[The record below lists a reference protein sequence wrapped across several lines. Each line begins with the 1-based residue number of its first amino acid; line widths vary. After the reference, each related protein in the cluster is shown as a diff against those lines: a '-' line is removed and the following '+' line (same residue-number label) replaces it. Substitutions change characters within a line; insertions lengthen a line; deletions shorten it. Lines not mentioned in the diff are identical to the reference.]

1 MTSQT
6 VPTSMNEA
14 APSTSPASGWRKTAC
29 IICSLNCGLE
39 VQTEG
44 QRIVRIRGDK
54 AHPTSQGYVCEKSQ
68 RMDFYQNGA
77 DRLDSPIRR
86 RADGSYERIDWDTA
100 IREIAAKLQAI
111 KAAHGGETILHYG
124 GGSQGNHLGATY
136 AESTLK
142 ALGVRYRSNALA
154 QEKTGEAWVQGK
166 MMGTGVHGDF
176 EHAEVAVFIGKNPW
190 QSHGFARTRV
200 ILHDIQHDPARSL
213 IVIDPRRSETAKMAD
228 FHLAV
233 RPGTDAWC
241 LAALAAI
248 LVQSGLVARE
258 WLALHTQG
266 FEQIAEP
273 LQRISVA
280 DYAAICGV
288 DETLLRSAA
297 ERIARAKS
305 VSMIEDL
312 GVQMNRHSTLVSY
325 LNRLVWLLTGHYAR
339 PGTNNAFV
347 PLLNLSMSE
356 RSQETKS
363 ATKESAP
370 ATPRPGSHSPVTG
383 AKVIMGLIPCNV
395 IPDEILTDHP
405 KRFRAMFIE
414 SANPVHSLADSPRMR
429 EALRALELSVVI
441 DVAFTETAA
450 QADYVLPATSQF
462 EKAEATFFNLEFPRN
477 AFHLRQPLFPPR
489 KGTLTEA
496 EIHSRLLE
504 AMGELN
510 NGHYRLL
517 RHVAKLGLPA
527 FALVFGWKAARDKA
541 IARYASVV
549 LYRTL
554 GATLPATLAP
564 AASLWGICQRYLRQ
578 QPEAARRAGF
588 GGSPTR
594 AANQL
599 FKAILSAPS
608 GVVFAASE
616 YDDSWTAVRRPE
628 HKIEL
633 YIAELMPELAKLAT
647 ERPANDPA
655 WPFVLSAGERRSD
668 TSNTSIRDIGWHRK
682 GAYGTLR
689 MAPEDASLLGCAEGD
704 WVRLTTRRGNA
715 RAQVEITPDMGS
727 GHVSLP
733 NGQGIEYHLADGTLV
748 RMGVSLNELTS
759 GADRDPIAGTPWHKH
774 VPAHIERIDAPPET
788 PPIQLEAEHN
798 LFSLA

>member
-6 VPTSMNEA
+6 APTSTNET
-14 APSTSPASGWRKTAC
+14 APSTSPSSGWRKTAC

-44 QRIVRIRGDK
+44 QRIIRIRGDK
-54 AHPTSQGYVCEKSQ
+54 AHPASQGYVCEKSQ
-68 RMDFYQNGA
+68 RMDHYQNGA
-77 DRLDSPIRR
+77 DRLDSPLRR
-86 RADGSYERIDWDTA
+86 RPDGSYERIDWDTA

-288 DETLLRSAA
+288 DETLLRAAA

-356 RSQETKS
+356 RSQTTKTA
-363 ATKESAP
+363 ATAQAP
-370 ATPRPGSHSPVTG
+370 AARRPGSYSPVIG
-383 AKVIMGLIPCNV
+383 SKVIMGLIPCNV

-405 KRFRAMFIE
+405 QRFRAMFIE
-414 SANPVHSLADSPRMR
+414 SANPVHSLSDSPRMR

-477 AFHLRQPLFPPR
+477 AFHLRQPLFEPR
-489 KGTLTEA
+489 DGTLTEA
-496 EIHSRLLE
+496 EIHARLLE
-504 AMGELN
+504 GMGELN

-517 RHVAKLGLPA
+517 RRAAKLGLPA
-527 FALVFGWKAARDKA
+527 FALAFGWKAARDKA

-554 GATLPATLAP
+554 GATMPATLAP

-588 GGSPTR
+588 GGTPTR
-594 AANQL
+594 AANHL

-616 YDDSWTAVRRPE
+616 YDDSWTAIRRPE

-647 ERPANDPA
+647 EHPVNDPA

-668 TSNTSIRDIGWHRK
+668 TSNTSIRDVGWHRK
-682 GAYGTLR
+682 GIYGSLR

-748 RMGVSLNELTS
+748 HMGVSLNELTS

-774 VPAHIERIDAPPET
+774 VPAHIERIDAPSKE
-788 PPIQLEAEHN
+788 
-798 LFSLA
+798 LAI

>member
-405 KRFRAMFIE
+405 RRFRAMFIE